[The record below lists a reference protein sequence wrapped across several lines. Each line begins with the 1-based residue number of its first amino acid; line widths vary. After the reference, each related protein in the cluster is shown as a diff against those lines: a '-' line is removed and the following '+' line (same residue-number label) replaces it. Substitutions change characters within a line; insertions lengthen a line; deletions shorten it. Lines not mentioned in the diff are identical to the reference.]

1 MADTS
6 EPQPP
11 RRARRSRSRHAGSIT
26 SYATQGGQ
34 RWKFQIYVPKDP
46 ERPELGDTR
55 LTRGGF
61 ASLDEAQ
68 RALAEALR
76 KKKSNA
82 RFQSKTPTIGEYA
95 DHWVA
100 GLRLQNSTI
109 EGYKKIIRNHVTP
122 YLGAIRLDRLTA
134 TRIGAHYRELETSG
148 RRDKSGYG
156 KPLSANTVSKVHV
169 LLAAMLDA
177 AIDDGLILINPAKK
191 RRTVNPPRSS
201 QVRAQK
207 PEIVTWT
214 GPQLQAFLTWNRDEL
229 NDELFPL
236 WRTLA
241 YTGMRRSEALAL
253 RWSDINFTT
262 ARISLR
268 RAVDVT
274 LPNTTKV
281 TKTGSARVID
291 IDAETLRVLKAHKF
305 ARGAI
310 SLSLARADAYVF
322 GDDQGSIRV
331 PDAVTSR
338 WTRRLDWACAKI
350 EGLPRVTLKGLRHT
364 HATLLLELGEH
375 PKVVQER
382 LGHSTITTTMN
393 IYSHVTP
400 TMQKSAIDRF
410 AAHLGDAPAG
420 A

>member
-156 KPLSANTVSKVHV
+156 KRSRPTPS
-169 LLAAMLDA
+169 
-177 AIDDGLILINPAKK
+177 
-191 RRTVNPPRSS
+191 PRSTS
-201 QVRAQK
+201 CSR
-207 PEIVTWT
+207 PCSTPRSTT
-214 GPQLQAFLTWNRDEL
+214 G
-229 NDELFPL
+229 
-236 WRTLA
+236 
-241 YTGMRRSEALAL
+241 
-253 RWSDINFTT
+253 
-262 ARISLR
+262 
-268 RAVDVT
+268 
-274 LPNTTKV
+274 
-281 TKTGSARVID
+281 
-291 IDAETLRVLKAHKF
+291 
-305 ARGAI
+305 
-310 SLSLARADAYVF
+310 
-322 GDDQGSIRV
+322 
-331 PDAVTSR
+331 
-338 WTRRLDWACAKI
+338 
-350 EGLPRVTLKGLRHT
+350 
-364 HATLLLELGEH
+364 
-375 PKVVQER
+375 
-382 LGHSTITTTMN
+382 
-393 IYSHVTP
+393 
-400 TMQKSAIDRF
+400 
-410 AAHLGDAPAG
+410 
-420 A
+420 

>member
-1 MADTS
+1 MTATAS
-6 EPQPP
+6 ESLREIQQVEVPDLRPQGP
-11 RRARRSRSRHAGSIT
+11 RTARARRHPPHPRRI
-26 SYATQGGQ
+26 QEP
-34 RWKFQIYVPKDP
+34 R
-46 ERPELGDTR
+46 
-55 LTRGGF
+55 RGA
-61 ASLDEAQ
+61 AS
-68 RALAEALR
+68 LAEALR

-100 GLRLQNSTI
+100 GLRLQNSTF

-122 YLGAIRLDRLTA
+122 YLGTIRLDKLTA
-134 TRIGAHYRELETSG
+134 TRIAAHYRELETSG
-148 RRDKSGYG
+148 RRDKPGYG

-191 RRTVNPPRSS
+191 KRTVNPPRSS

-207 PEIVTWT
+207 PEIITWT
-214 GPQLQAFLTWNRDEL
+214 GSQLQSFLTWNRDEL

-262 ARISLR
+262 GRISLR
-268 RAVDVT
+268 RVVDVT

-291 IDAETLRVLKAHKF
+291 IDAETLRDERAGFPRTSSSRSNGPGACSHQHCQARILLAGAH
-305 ARGAI
+305 RHG
-310 SLSLARADAYVF
+310 
-322 GDDQGSIRV
+322 
-331 PDAVTSR
+331 
-338 WTRRLDWACAKI
+338 RRLP
-350 EGLPRVTLKGLRHT
+350 ETQR
-364 HATLLLELGEH
+364 ATTVNCG
-375 PKVVQER
+375 
-382 LGHSTITTTMN
+382 
-393 IYSHVTP
+393 
-400 TMQKSAIDRF
+400 
-410 AAHLGDAPAG
+410 
-420 A
+420 